1 MEDERNRVQGKPKF
15 VERAGEDIYFA
26 AKDRELIDEMKAD
39 WQGVEAAK
47 RKAQRLCAKCPGK
60 FESYSLMGLV
70 LDRCERCEGIWLN
83 KGELEEISRK
93 AARGPLQNF
102 LQSLS
107 PRTKQQ

>member
-1 MEDERNRVQGKPKF
+1 MENERNRGEGKPRF
-15 VERAGEDIYFA
+15 VEQAGEDIYFA

-39 WQGVEAAK
+39 WRGVEAAK

-60 FESYSLMGLV
+60 FESYSFMGLV

-93 AARGPLQNF
+93 AARGPVQNF
-102 LQSLS
+102 LQTLWVR
-107 PRTKQQ
+107 PKQH